1 MTRPTPRTRL
11 LTIRLTPAEHSAAT
25 AYARARNL
33 PLSELVR
40 AHLASLSDPTP
51 PTAIES
57 LQRSR
62 RILAEARERLAGI
75 VI

>member
-1 MTRPTPRTRL
+1 MTPRTRL
-11 LTIRLTPAEHSAAT
+11 LTIRLSPEEHAAAT
-25 AYARARNL
+25 AYARSRNV

-40 AHLASLSDPTP
+40 AHLASLSEPHQ

-62 RILAEARERLAGI
+62 AILAEARERLAAI